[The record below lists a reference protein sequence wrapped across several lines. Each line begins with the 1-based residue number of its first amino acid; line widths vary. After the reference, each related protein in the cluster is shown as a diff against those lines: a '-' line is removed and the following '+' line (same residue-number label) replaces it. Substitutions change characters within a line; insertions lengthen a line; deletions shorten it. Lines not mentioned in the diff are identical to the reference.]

1 MNKVIQYKDQNRNL
15 STLAIDENMVEL
27 FRRSIAIDD
36 NWFNSFSVP
45 KTDHKIKRVI
55 VDETV
60 YFLSENAINDTRIMV
75 MKIDIFSAVPKPRDA
90 FDRLLFAALAQFGRI
105 ANVPNNWRPFY
116 DRSLLSFYAQPRGRG
131 NDHRLCI
138 DSNPGGTRNIYA
150 YAMTEGPVQFEN
162 IQYNEQ
168 PFDVAYLNYENALKA
183 DNEQHVDENAIGV
196 TFSEPIGFQH
206 ANGAT
211 LEDWY
216 NRILT
221 DEQRRFV
228 DRDHSAPVRLKGA
241 AGTGKTI
248 SLAVKCLR
256 DAYNFEEKIKK
267 TKTYRHAKIAFL
279 THSSA
284 LAHDVVLSIF
294 YALDPSARWKELEN
308 ASIWFGSIYE
318 LAQERLKYK
327 FDDIEPLSTDGREGR
342 ELQFE
347 MIDSVIDQCLEDES
361 SEINSLGLSSR
372 LRDNLFRR
380 ERRSWIIASI
390 MNEFACVIDAEGIRR
405 GTAAGDNYLLAER
418 ENWQMELSN
427 REERGV
433 LLEIHDKYC
442 KELQEYNVLSV
453 DQMIADFNRYLL
465 SHEWNLLR
473 SEEGFD
479 LIFVDELHYFN
490 RAERMVFHNLFK
502 PSAANEGK
510 YPLFLAYD
518 LKQSPTDA
526 FLSSDVRDAAGMFRS
541 LRAGGTELVEL
552 TKVFRSTP
560 QIAGFLEDLDGSF
573 PALDLGGEWGDYE
586 ADSDQESGNTPE
598 LRVYR
603 RNIDL
608 LDDVFKA
615 AAREANLNGGKNVAV
630 LCLNDRLFSTYLK
643 VGRIEGKYLAI
654 TGRDQVGQLKNV
666 GNRCIFSMPEY
677 VAGLQFECVYLIH
690 LDEAE
695 TSGETNTGVI
705 RRFISRC
712 YLGASRSSKKLFVAS
727 SRERGGP
734 SNILKIAVQSNTLN
748 DIDDFFDV
756 SR

>member
-1 MNKVIQYKDQNRNL
+1 MTLNEAQKRKL
-15 STLAIDENMVEL
+15 KTLAVDEYIVEL
-27 FRRSIAIDD
+27 FRRSLSVDD
-36 NWFNSFSVP
+36 NWFKDFSIP
-45 KTDHKIKRVI
+45 KIDHQIKRVFI
-55 VDETV
+55 DETL
-60 YFLSENAINDTRIMV
+60 YFLSENSSKNTRILV
-75 MKIDIFSAVPKPRDA
+75 VQIDVFSAVPKPRDA
-90 FDRLLFAALAQFGRI
+90 LDRLLFAALAQFGKI
-105 ANVPNNWRPFY
+105 ANVPNNWRPY
-116 DRSLLSFYAQPRGRG
+116 HSGSLLSFYAQPMGRG

-138 DSNPGGTRNIYA
+138 DSNPGGTQNVFA
-150 YAMTEGPVQFEN
+150 YAVTEGPQQFEK

-168 PFDVAYLNYENALKA
+168 PFDTAFLNYENALDA
-183 DNEQHVDENAIGV
+183 DNEVQINENAVGV

-221 DEQRRFV
+221 DEQRKFV
-228 DRDHSAPVRLKGA
+228 DRNHSAPVRLKGA

-256 DAYNFEEKIKK
+256 DTYFFDEIIRNEN
-267 TKTYRHAKIAFL
+267 TYRHAKVAFL

-294 YALDPSARWKELEN
+294 YALDPSARWKELEH

-347 MIDSVIDQCLEDES
+347 MISDVIDQCLEDEK
-361 SEINSLGLSSR
+361 SEINCLEAGSR
-372 LRDNLFRR
+372 LRDNLLRR
-380 ERRSWIIASI
+380 DRRSWVVASI

-405 GTAAGDNYLLAER
+405 GTPAGDDYLTAER
-418 ENWQMELSN
+418 ESWQMELSSQA
-427 REERGV
+427 ERRT
-433 LLEIHDKYC
+433 LLEIHDEYC
-442 KELQEYNVLSV
+442 KELQDYNVLSV
-453 DQMIADFNRYLL
+453 DQMIADFNRYLV
-465 SHEWNLLR
+465 SHEWNLLK
-473 SEEGFD
+473 SSQGFD

-502 PSAANEGK
+502 PNASNEGRF
-510 YPLFLAYD
+510 PLFLAYD

-541 LRAGGTELVEL
+541 LKAGGTELVEL
-552 TKVFRSTP
+552 TKIFRSTP
-560 QIAGFLEDLDGSF
+560 QIAGFLENLDGSF

-586 ADSDQESGNTPE
+586 ADSDQDSGSVPE
-598 LRVYR
+598 LKVYR
-603 RNIDL
+603 RNVEL
-608 LDDVFKA
+608 VDDVFKS
-615 AAREANLNGGKNVAV
+615 AARESNLIGGKNVAV
-630 LCLNDRLFSTYLK
+630 LCLNDRLFSEYLK
-643 VGRIEGKYLAI
+643 AGRIGGKYVAI

-666 GNRCIFSMPEY
+666 GKKCIFSMPEY
-677 VAGLQFECVYLIH
+677 VAGLQFECVYLVH

-695 TSGETNTGVI
+695 TSGETNAGVI

-712 YLGASRSSKKLFVAS
+712 YLGASRSSRKLFVAS

-734 SNILKIAVQSNTLN
+734 SNILKVAVQSSTLN
-748 DIDDFFDV
+748 DLDRFFE
-756 SR
+756 SPE